1 MRGSRQRAGVVS
13 PGMKERAHGW
23 ILRVVHERLPTR
35 EAGDDVVSLAHQEYD
50 GRNVVS
56 IVARDEYDDLEPVT
70 YYDQPLFTRR
80 QAKPGEAGTTGN
92 EG

>member
-1 MRGSRQRAGVVS
+1 MRGSRQRDGVVS

-80 QAKPGEAGTTGN
+80 RAKPGEAGTTGN